1 MPKLLVKA
9 CWSPSSSKW
18 FRTCWPACSPL
29 GGWLGFLK
37 PSGGG
42 TKTALSPCFRFS
54 LSGENDKTTYKKHI
68 PAQIQYA
75 LDCCRSVQIRL
86 QEGLETRVTVKRKV
100 VNATATLTQVSAAQ
114 NIKLVQSNGF
124 KLKIGALYP
133 PTQLWGGPL
142 CQPCTDQ
149 RAHKD
154 STSMETLHSDWGWK
168 NWPRCLALPS
178 STGLKKMFSFFFPPP
193 MFRAWSLIKSNGLC
207 PMTAGTSTG
216 TLSSRMG
223 ECRYCHQL
231 NQTHKVCHMV

>member
-9 CWSPSSSKW
+9 CCSPSSSKW

-42 TKTALSPCFRFS
+42 TKPASSPCFRFS

-114 NIKLVQSNGF
+114 NIKLIQSNGF

-142 CQPCTDQ
+142 RPPCTDQ

-178 STGLKKMFSFFFPPP
+178 STGLKKMF
-193 MFRAWSLIKSNGLC
+193 
-207 PMTAGTSTG
+207 
-216 TLSSRMG
+216 
-223 ECRYCHQL
+223 
-231 NQTHKVCHMV
+231 